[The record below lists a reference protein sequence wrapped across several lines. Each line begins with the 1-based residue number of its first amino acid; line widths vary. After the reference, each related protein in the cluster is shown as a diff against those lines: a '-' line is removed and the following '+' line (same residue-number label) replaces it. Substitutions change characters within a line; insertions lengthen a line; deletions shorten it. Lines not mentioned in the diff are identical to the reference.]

1 MTEQQEGLASQYAPA
16 EVEARRYEHWE
27 KAGYFTPESLG
38 NAAQENP
45 DAPSYTI
52 VLPPPNV
59 TGILHIGHA
68 LNHTLSDI
76 LVRRRRMQGYRTL
89 WLPGMDHA
97 GIATQNVVERELAK
111 EGLSRHDLGRE
122 AFVDRVWQ
130 WKGEYGG
137 RILSQMRRLG
147 DSVDWSRERF
157 TMDEG
162 LSRAVQTIFKRL
174 YDDGLIYRAERIIN
188 WCPRCLTAL
197 SDIEVDH
204 SDDDGE
210 LVSIRYGDGD
220 DSIVVATT
228 RAETML
234 GDTAVAVHPD
244 DERYTRLV
252 GTEVELPLTGR
263 RIPIVADA
271 HVDPSFGTGAVKVT
285 PAHDPND
292 FEIGRRH
299 DLPVLSV
306 MDEHGVITAHGPFEG
321 LDRLEARPAVI
332 AALREDGRIVKEIRP
347 YVHAVGHCSR
357 CSTTVEPRLSLQW
370 FVSVAPLAKAAGDAV
385 RDGRVQ
391 ISPPEMNARYFG
403 WVDDM
408 HDWCI
413 SRQLWWGHRIPV
425 WYGPDGEAR
434 CVGPDETPPE
444 GWTQDP
450 DVLDTWFSSALWP
463 FSTLGWPDDTPDL
476 RAFYPTSVLIT
487 AYDILFFWV
496 ARMMMFG
503 LYAMRGKA
511 QYPSG
516 GTTPQAPRRTP
527 EDAVPFKTIALHGL
541 VRDQFGKKMSKSKGN
556 VVDPIDWMERFGTDA
571 TRFTLAR
578 GATPGSDEAISEDW
592 AAGSRNFCN
601 KLWNA
606 TRFAL
611 LNGASARQAGGEP
624 PVVGDL
630 SVTDRWI
637 LSRLSGVIAEVDGLL
652 EQFEF
657 GKACEA
663 LYHFAWDEFCD
674 WYLELAKVPL
684 ASGDETAAAGT
695 RAVLGFVLDQ
705 MLRLLHPVMPFVT
718 DELWCALTGED
729 SVMVAAW
736 PRFEF
741 TDAVAEAEIGSL
753 MRLVTEIRQFR
764 SGQGLRPGQRVPAR
778 LVGLEATP
786 LRAHEESIRALLR
799 LTVPERTGPERT
811 GPEHQDGFA
820 ASASLLAEGVTV
832 ELDLAGTVDVAAER
846 KRLEQGPRGG
856 AQGGAVDDRQAR
868 QRGVHREGAR
878 RRHREVQGPPRDG
891 RGGHRPAGVPASSP
905 VISRGRS
912 PVPPMFVPTGLIA
925 KTAIVSGPPAR
936 TRNPGLTRNHRNTH
950 LGGRSRLMPVDDIAE
965 RLREVEL
972 EIGSRRA
979 EHQID
984 PTLDRV
990 AALVSLLGDPHRAF
1004 PIVHVTGTN
1013 GKTSTTRMIESLL
1026 RERGLRTG
1034 RFTSP
1039 HLVSMRERICV
1050 DGEPL
1055 SAERFIELYEEISP
1069 YVQLVDDQQPASM
1082 SFFEVLTGMMF
1093 AAFADAPVDVAV
1105 IEVGMGGRWDATNV
1119 GDGQVAVIMPVA
1131 MDHMRWLGDT
1141 IEEIA
1146 TEKAGIIKPG
1156 ATAVIAQQQVAA
1168 AEILLQRAALVGAT
1182 VAREGFEFGV
1192 LTREVAV
1199 GGQQLVLQGLRGIV
1213 RRRVPAAVRRA
1224 PGVQRRVRA
1233 GGRRGVRRRG
1243 GDGAWG
1249 GRVHDHARPWP
1260 VDRGPRPGPGPCR
1273 VRQGELS
1280 RTARHPAALADGHR
1294 GRGS

>member
-1 MTEQQEGLASQYAPA
+1 MTAQQEGLPSQYAPA

-27 KAGYFTPESLG
+27 KAGYFTPE
-38 NAAQENP
+38 AQEETG
-45 DAPSYTI
+45 APSYTI

-76 LVRRRRMQGYRTL
+76 LIRRRRMQGYRTL

-122 AFVDRVWQ
+122 AFVERVWQ

-162 LSRAVQTIFKRL
+162 LSRSVQTIFKRL

-220 DSIVVATT
+220 NAIVVATT

-244 DERYTRLV
+244 DERYQHLIGKT
-252 GTEVELPLTGR
+252 VELPLTGR
-263 RIPIVADA
+263 VIPIVADA
-271 HVDPSFGTGAVKVT
+271 HVDPTFGTGAVKVT

-299 DLPVLSV
+299 DLPVLAI
-306 MDEHGVITAHGPFEG
+306 MDSRGVITAHGPFEG
-321 LDRLEARPAVI
+321 LDRFEARPAIV
-332 AALREDGRIVKEIRP
+332 AALKEDGRIVKEVRP

-370 FVSVAPLAKAAGDAV
+370 FVNVAPLAKAAGDAV
-385 RDGRVQ
+385 RDGRVK
-391 ISPPEMNARYFG
+391 ISPPELNPRYFG

-425 WYGPDGEAR
+425 WYGPDGEVR
-434 CVGPDETPPE
+434 CVGPDEAAPE
-444 GWTQDP
+444 GWTQDS

-463 FSTLGWPDDTPDL
+463 FSTLGWPDDTADL

-503 LYAMRGKA
+503 LYAMRGK
-511 QYPSG
+511 
-516 GTTPQAPRRTP
+516 TPAEQ
-527 EDAVPFKTIALHGL
+527 VPFQTIVLHGL

-556 VVDPIDWMERFGTDA
+556 VVDPIDWMDRFGADA

-578 GATPGSDEAISEDW
+578 GATPGSDEGISEDW
-592 AAGSRNFCN
+592 AAGSRNFSN

-611 LNGASARQAGGEP
+611 MNGAEVTGAAPAGQH
-624 PVVGDL
+624 L
-630 SVTDRWI
+630 TTADRWI
-637 LSRLSGVIAEVDGLL
+637 LSRLAAVIAEVDGLL
-652 EQFEF
+652 ESYEF

-684 ASGDETAAAGT
+684 ASGDEQAASST
-695 RAVLGFVLDQ
+695 RQVLGFVLDQ

-736 PRFEF
+736 PHFDFADPR
-741 TDAVAEAEIGSL
+741 AEAEIGSL
-753 MRLVTEIRQFR
+753 MRLVTEVRQFR

-778 LVGLEATP
+778 LTGIEATSLAP
-786 LRAHEESIRALLR
+786 HEESIRTLLR
-799 LTVPERTGPERT
+799 LTAPEDDAFT
-811 GPEHQDGFA
+811 
-820 ASASLLAEGVTV
+820 ASAALLAEGIAV
-832 ELDLAGTVDVAAER
+832 ELNLAGTVDVEAER
-846 KRLEQGPRGG
+846 KRL
-856 AQGGAVDDRQAR
+856 DR
-868 QRGVHREGAR
+868 
-878 RRHREVQGPPRDG
+878 D
-891 RGGHRPAGVPASSP
+891 
-905 VISRGRS
+905 
-912 PVPPMFVPTGLIA
+912 L
-925 KTAIVSGPPAR
+925 
-936 TRNPGLTRNHRNTH
+936 
-950 LGGRSRLMPVDDIAE
+950 
-965 RLREVEL
+965 
-972 EIGSRRA
+972 
-979 EHQID
+979 
-984 PTLDRV
+984 
-990 AALVSLLGDPHRAF
+990 
-1004 PIVHVTGTN
+1004 
-1013 GKTSTTRMIESLL
+1013 
-1026 RERGLRTG
+1026 
-1034 RFTSP
+1034 
-1039 HLVSMRERICV
+1039 
-1050 DGEPL
+1050 
-1055 SAERFIELYEEISP
+1055 
-1069 YVQLVDDQQPASM
+1069 
-1082 SFFEVLTGMMF
+1082 
-1093 AAFADAPVDVAV
+1093 
-1105 IEVGMGGRWDATNV
+1105 
-1119 GDGQVAVIMPVA
+1119 
-1131 MDHMRWLGDT
+1131 
-1141 IEEIA
+1141 
-1146 TEKAGIIKPG
+1146 
-1156 ATAVIAQQQVAA
+1156 
-1168 AEILLQRAALVGAT
+1168 T
-1182 VAREGFEFGV
+1182 VARKEAQAMTAKLANEAF
-1192 LTREVAV
+1192 TAKA
-1199 GGQQLVLQGLRGIV
+1199 
-1213 RRRVPAAVRRA
+1213 PAAVIDKSR
-1224 PGVQRRVRA
+1224 QRLTA
-1233 GGRRGVRRRG
+1233 
-1243 GDGAWG
+1243 AEAEI
-1249 GRVHDHARPWP
+1249 ARL
-1260 VDRGPRPGPGPCR
+1260 
-1273 VRQGELS
+1273 ES
-1280 RTARHPAALADGHR
+1280 RLAAL
-1294 GRGS
+1294 